1 MHNFIFF
8 VVTFPTEL
16 SSNAQMESEVH
27 ENRDGKH
34 KSKEE
39 ERSKRVKDEVAVV
52 VGEKSKFEG

>member
-1 MHNFIFF
+1 
-8 VVTFPTEL
+8 
-16 SSNAQMESEVH
+16 VH